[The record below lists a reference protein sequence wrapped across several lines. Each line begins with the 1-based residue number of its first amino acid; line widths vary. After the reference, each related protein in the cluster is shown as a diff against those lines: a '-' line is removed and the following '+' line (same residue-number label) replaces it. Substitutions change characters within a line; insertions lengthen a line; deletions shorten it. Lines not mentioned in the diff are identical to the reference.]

1 MNGRKT
7 KHIIVLSWR
16 QAIDFFVP
24 PQAHENERFTHLCQ
38 AVVRSFLI
46 TGIISIAAIVG
57 YFAMRENLAPLEYTL
72 LLAGASG
79 PFAGALFLRQTAW
92 VSTSIILTCLI
103 GISLVTA
110 FATLT
115 NGLSSPALPLL
126 FGFLVMGSGFERRR
140 ITIAIS
146 ALIVASLSLL
156 YILDTLDL
164 RPAYQIPLENLPLVQ
179 YLGLMACMALMSI
192 GLYMMAAAWRRQRR
206 RLQGALNE
214 ARIASEAKSQFL
226 ANMSHELRT
235 PLNAIIGFSEVL
247 KGELLGPV
255 GNPKYTEYSDDIQNS
270 GHHLLRIIDEVLD
283 ISAIESREI
292 EITDEEIDTNFLV
305 TNCLSVLSR
314 RSERAGIDLKSQLAP
329 DLPLLRGD
337 ATRVRQIIIN
347 LLGNALKFSPAE
359 SDVLIKTYQEDTG
372 GLTIEISDSGEGIPE
387 EDILRMLEPF
397 TQVHDAA
404 SRSHEGVGLGL
415 YITNRLVKLHGGRL
429 DIVSEPGKGTTV
441 FIRFPRERIL
451 LSAA

>member
-1 MNGRKT
+1 M
-7 KHIIVLSWR
+7 
-16 QAIDFFVP
+16 
-24 PQAHENERFTHLCQ
+24 
-38 AVVRSFLI
+38 
-46 TGIISIAAIVG
+46 
-57 YFAMRENLAPLEYTL
+57 
-72 LLAGASG
+72 
-79 PFAGALFLRQTAW
+79 
-92 VSTSIILTCLI
+92 
-103 GISLVTA
+103 
-110 FATLT
+110 
-115 NGLSSPALPLL
+115 
-126 FGFLVMGSGFERRR
+126 
-140 ITIAIS
+140 
-146 ALIVASLSLL
+146 
-156 YILDTLDL
+156 
-164 RPAYQIPLENLPLVQ
+164 
-179 YLGLMACMALMSI
+179 
-192 GLYMMAAAWRRQRR
+192 
-206 RLQGALNE
+206 QGALNE